1 MCMGM
6 SSGRFWLDDRSDNS
20 KGQGKQHVEAFND
33 HNRDRHRP
41 CSTIGRGQGQSEIHS
56 MKHQP
61 FTAPTALNP
70 SPPTSRP
77 QPQRNDPTPLRHLRR
92 IVGTRILRRLESSQP
107 DADPST
113 APHRRRR
120 NPLHRPNQN
129 RLDRPPSRTCSGQT
143 VRIWHDTAR
152 NGVGVSV
159 EIGEQN
165 CSGFSLRSRRLTRW
179 IGSAA
184 EWH

>member
-1 MCMGM
+1 MCMAM
-6 SSGRFWLDDRSDNS
+6 SFEIFWLDDRSDNS
-20 KGQGKQHVEAFND
+20 KGQRRQHLEAFND

-61 FTAPTALNP
+61 FTAATASNP

-113 APHRRRR
+113 APPHTHHHRPRR

-129 RLDRPPSRTCSGQT
+129 RLDRPPSRTCSGRT
-143 VRIWHDTAR
+143 VRIGHDTAR
-152 NGVGVSV
+152 NDVGVSV
-159 EIGEQN
+159 EIGE
-165 CSGFSLRSRRLTRW
+165 
-179 IGSAA
+179 
-184 EWH
+184 